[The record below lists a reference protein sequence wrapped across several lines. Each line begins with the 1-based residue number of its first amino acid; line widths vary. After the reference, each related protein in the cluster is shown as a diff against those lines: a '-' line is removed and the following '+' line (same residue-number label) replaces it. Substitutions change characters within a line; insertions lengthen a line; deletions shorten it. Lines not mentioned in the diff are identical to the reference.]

1 MSTKIRLARFGSKKR
16 PFYRIVVTD
25 TRSPSGRR
33 SLELLGTYDPRTTP
47 VALRLDHAKLNAW
60 IANGAT
66 PSDTV
71 ARLIKMSAPA
81 AVAAV
86 VVEPPA
92 QADAP
97 A

>member
-1 MSTKIRLARFGSKKR
+1 MSTKIRLARYGAKKR

-25 TRSPSGRR
+25 GRTPSGRR
-33 SLELLGTYDPRTTP
+33 NLELLGTYDPRTNP
-47 VALRLDHAKLNAW
+47 ISLRIDHAKLNAW

-71 ARLIKMSAPA
+71 ARLIKISAA
-81 AVAAV
+81 AAPKAEAA
-86 VVEPPA
+86 P
-92 QADAP
+92 ADAP